1 MQQSFQHIMTF
12 SCQHQY
18 FKDGLFKAINYSC
31 PERTS
36 KLLKDLGIVIKYFSG
51 GFHLLSSN
59 PELLATE
66 ILSNP
71 LQFYMSCRDSYYINY
86 SDLPNFS
93 PTKDLFYFN
102 NLDVPYDEEQ
112 KVFKLHIGDFIQ
124 EKDLVKLSHGV
135 FEIPFFDKEKTY
147 DFKEVSNIAIPKE
160 HVLRSVNAPEIVTI
174 SDMPQGLIRTFLNEN
189 EVYKVYYY
197 PKAVWKKP
205 LGTVEIFP
213 GVLHEQF
220 MTYGKVNYS
229 INFKNRETI
238 WNYYFTDPGY
248 LKFEDLKIINKEKK
262 IVFYPPEKIE
272 LHQNSV
278 TLLFQ
283 SKEKIPLLEHSED
296 NFQLVEKFD
305 EELKYGK
312 VVIKNLTRASPDM
325 LYQGNLETGDPLKPR
340 TLYSH
345 IYL

>member
-31 PERTS
+31 PESTS
-36 KLLKDLGIVIKYFSG
+36 KRLKDLGIVIKYFSG

-71 LQFYMSCRDSYYINY
+71 LQFYLSCEDPYYINY

-93 PTKDLFYFN
+93 ATKDLLYFN
-102 NLDVPYDEEQ
+102 NLGVPYNEEQ
-112 KVFKLHIGDFIQ
+112 KVFRLHTDDFIR

-135 FEIPFFDKEKTY
+135 LEIPL
-147 DFKEVSNIAIPKE
+147 FKEGNTYSFKDASNEEISSE
-160 HVLRSVNAPEIVTI
+160 HILRNPNEPDTVMLN
-174 SDMPQGLIRTFLNEN
+174 DMPQGLIRILLDDKVVNR
-189 EVYKVYYY
+189 VYQY
-197 PKAVWKKP
+197 PNPVWKKP
-205 LGTVEIFP
+205 LGTVEIFL
-213 GVLHEQF
+213 GVLHDQF
-220 MTYGKVNYS
+220 KTYGKVNYS

-262 IVFYPPEKIE
+262 IVFNPPEKKE
-272 LHQNSV
+272 LQRNSV

-283 SKEKIPLLEHSED
+283 SKEKIPLLEYSED

-325 LYQGNLETGDPLKPR
+325 LYQGNHETGDPLGTK